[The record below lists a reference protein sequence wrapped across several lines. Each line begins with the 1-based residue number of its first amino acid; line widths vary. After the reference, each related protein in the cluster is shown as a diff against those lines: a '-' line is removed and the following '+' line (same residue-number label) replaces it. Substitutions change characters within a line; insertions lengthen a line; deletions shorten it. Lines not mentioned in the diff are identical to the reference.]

1 MKQLMIAALTAAFVS
16 LPATASAQQGI
27 AILSTGTVVA
37 KNSAVIVAKVVAYVK
52 KINADAGDT
61 VKKGQ
66 PLVVLDG
73 AEFAADAALSQGR
86 LDEAVAVEAN
96 AGKQYRRMESLMAK
110 GSTTQSALDDA
121 ATAHERAKAGVAIA
135 KAALARANAYLGYA
149 TLRAPFDGIVEFRKV
164 ELGELTA
171 PGQPLMK
178 VTDTVHLRF
187 ETSVKE
193 SDVNRI
199 AVGDT
204 VNVFVDA
211 LGETPVSGTVAHLV
225 PSGDPA
231 SHSFT
236 VRIDLA
242 PTKGMKPGMY
252 GKVRWQ

>member
-1 MKQLMIAALTAAFVS
+1 MKSFMTACVAALIALPSTAH
-16 LPATASAQQGI
+16 AQQGI
-27 AILSTGTVVA
+27 AVLSTGIVVA
-37 KNSAVIVAKVVAYVK
+37 KHSAVIAAKVVAYVE
-52 KINADAGDT
+52 KISADAGDT
-61 VKKGQ
+61 VKKGA
-66 PLVVLDG
+66 PLIILDN
-73 AEFAADAALSQGR
+73 AEFAAGAALAKGH
-86 LDEAVAVEAN
+86 LDEATAVAAN
-96 AGKQYRRMESLMAK
+96 AEKQYDRMASLMAK

-121 ATAHERAKAGVAIA
+121 TMANARAKAGVTIA
-135 KAALARANAYLGYA
+135 KAELAKANAYLGY
-149 TLRAPFDGIVEFRKV
+149 TILRAPFSGVVEFRKV

-199 AVGDT
+199 NVGDT

-211 LGETPVSGTVAHLV
+211 LGETAIEGAVAHLV
-225 PSGDPA
+225 PSGDPT

-242 PTKGMKPGMY
+242 PTEGLKPGMY